1 MVSCH
6 LVGGRVRAR
15 IRARFGV
22 RIRVRLRARTRTG
35 THLLRDA
42 FTSAP
47 LAMVAYQ
54 ARAKIYLLR
63 LYLLWIYWLRL
74 YLLWRTRRALRSG
87 TRRAARAP
95 G

>member
-54 ARAKIYLLR
+54 ARAKIYWLR
-63 LYLLWIYWLRL
+63 LYLLWRAKIYWLRL
-74 YLLWRTRRALRSG
+74 YLL
-87 TRRAARAP
+87 
-95 G
+95 

>member
-6 LVGGRVRAR
+6 LVRGRVRVRIRVR

-22 RIRVRLRARTRTG
+22 RLRVRLRARTRTG

-54 ARAKIYLLR
+54 ARAKIY
-63 LYLLWIYWLRL
+63 WLRL